1 MTQERGPVSRVGHL
15 RDRHRL
21 DDRAWRSLR
30 RGLTVAGL
38 LPLTLIVAVKGASLS
53 DDPWLNAYGM
63 GVLLSTIVVM
73 YLAFVRYDDPARS
86 EPPNDLR
93 RRWQPAVTA
102 LVAVKDDAVL
112 IEACVRSLLGSTY
125 GDLEVIVVDDASTDG
140 TAAVLDRLA
149 ATEAI
154 KVIHLPENVGKKRA
168 LVEGVRH
175 ARGDVLVFTDSD
187 CVLAPDAIERCV
199 DALRSD
205 PQLGGVSGH
214 ARASNSDESLLAA
227 IQDVWYD
234 GQFGVAKAAEAS
246 YGSVT
251 CVSGPLAAFR
261 REAIVNYFP
270 AWAADTFLGREF
282 RFATDRQ
289 LTGYVLGQPSISD
302 RLRSAHADDP
312 LVRDEPHEPRR
323 WRVAYCRSA
332 RAWTHVPPK
341 FTSVIRQQVR
351 WKKSFVRNLF
361 FTGRFIWRRGLM
373 PTLLY
378 YGHVLWVVLGPFM
391 AIRHLILLPLQ
402 GAWEISLLYGAGVIV
417 KGLVWGVAYRVQNP
431 GDRRWVLRPA
441 MNVLSALVLSWL
453 LPYSIATLRRGT
465 WSRVTA
471 TAGEDEDVLDLTDA
485 ATATAAARTSNE
497 LADAAS

>member
-1 MTQERGPVSRVGHL
+1 VSRTGHL
-15 RDRHRL
+15 RTKHGL

-30 RGLTVAGL
+30 RGLTVLGL
-38 LPLTLIVAVKGASLS
+38 LPLTMIVAVKGASFT

-63 GVLLSTIVVM
+63 GVLLSTIVVI
-73 YLAFVRYDDPARS
+73 YLAFVRYDDPSTA

-93 RRWQPAVTA
+93 RRWQPAVSC

-112 IEACVRSLLGSTY
+112 IEACVRSLLASSY
-125 GDLEVIVVDDASTDG
+125 GDLEVIVVDDGSTDG
-140 TAAVLDRLA
+140 TIAVLDRLA
-149 ATEAI
+149 ATESI
-154 KVIHLPENVGKKRA
+154 TVVRMPENVGKKRA

-175 ARGDVLVFTDSD
+175 AGGEVLVFTDSD
-187 CVLAPDAIERCV
+187 CVLAPDAIERCI
-199 DALRSD
+199 DALRAD

-214 ARASNSDESLLAA
+214 ARASNADETFLSAV
-227 IQDVWYD
+227 QDVWYD
-234 GQFGVAKAAEAS
+234 GQFGVAKAAEAAF
-246 YGSVT
+246 GSVT

-261 REAIVNYFP
+261 REAIVNYLP
-270 AWAADTFLGREF
+270 AWAADSFLGREF

-289 LTGYVLGQPSISD
+289 LTGYVLGQPKISD
-302 RLRSAHADDP
+302 KLRKAHADDP
-312 LVRDEPHEPRR
+312 LVRDEPHEPRK
-323 WRVAYCRSA
+323 WKVSYCRSA
-332 RAWTHVPPK
+332 RAWTHVPPT
-341 FTSVIRQQVR
+341 FGPVIRQQVR

-361 FTGRFIWRRGLM
+361 FTGTFVWRRGLM

-378 YGHVLWVVLGPFM
+378 YGHVLWVLLGPVM
-391 AIRHLILLPLQ
+391 AVRHLIVLPLQ
-402 GAWEISLLYGAGVIV
+402 GAWEITFLYGAGVVV

-441 MNVLSALVLSWL
+441 MNVLSALVLAWL

-471 TAGEDEDVLDLTDA
+471 TAGEDDALIDLTQSA
-485 ATATAAARTSNE
+485 SAGKRTTE